1 MTLPD
6 MKDAP
11 PTASQGGR
19 SSLAFPVYGEGAV
32 CGANDGRGNPAA
44 KEPLVLIP
52 DLAEPPA
59 LHRTAQRLSFAGEA
73 FATTW
78 RVRLCADPARFRG
91 PDALRAACAARLARI
106 DAEMSPYRK
115 DSDLTRFNRAAAGE
129 FVALPALTMQV
140 LQGALE
146 IAALTGG
153 AFDPTVLAAVELWGF
168 GARAVP
174 EGLPDP
180 VDVAALPRPRWRD
193 LAPGQGGLIKPHD
206 AGLDLCGIA
215 KGFAVDELLRLCR
228 AEPGVTA
235 ALVEV
240 GGELKGWGVQP
251 DGQPWWVG
259 IEDTDARAALCGWA
273 VATSGDGRRAFRHAG
288 RLYSHTIDAA
298 TGAPASSG
306 VASATVFDPAC
317 WRADALAT
325 ALIVMGE
332 AYALQFATEHDLPC
346 LLRVRAG
353 GEVRTRLSPRLES
366 WA

>member
-1 MTLPD
+1 MNAAVP
-6 MKDAP
+6 
-11 PTASQGGR
+11 ASDGSGKAAGG
-19 SSLAFPVYGEGAV
+19 
-32 CGANDGRGNPAA
+32 
-44 KEPLVLIP
+44 EPLVLIP

-91 PDALRAACAARLARI
+91 PDALRAACAARLSRI

-332 AYALQFATEHDLPC
+332 ARALRFATEHDLPC